1 MSTRQ
6 HDKKN
11 EKKLSIHDVVIGKR
25 VCYAN
30 NIGTIVDVN
39 GTTIQVKWSNHTDTW
54 PESTISR
61 LKPIASDSDDD
72 MDHNTTKNTKKKTPK
87 AKQNNN
93 NNNCLLYTSPSPRD
107 S

>member
-6 HDKKN
+6 HDKKK

-39 GTTIQVKWSNHTDTW
+39 DTTIQVKWSSTHTDTW
-54 PESTISR
+54 PESTICSYK
-61 LKPIASDSDDD
+61 LPT
-72 MDHNTTKNTKKKTPK
+72 MY
-87 AKQNNN
+87 QN
-93 NNNCLLYTSPSPRD
+93 CT
-107 S
+107 